1 MYAVHDMHIRA
12 KIDKWRQTVLLS
24 AGTTN
29 QLTGHRHN
37 PRPNG
42 TDSEF
47 CITNDSTRLSST
59 RLIKAIQAS
68 SQKTSGITSWPKVC
82 SKTCAAKLVYQCERI
97 TQLPRVECVPSTTSH
112 NRVPVMDLHEQLVD
126 SLECCRVLKQS
137 WKDLPLQTMGHAC

>member
-1 MYAVHDMHIRA
+1 MQCMICMYVQKMI
-12 KIDKWRQTVLLS
+12 IGSRQSCYLQ
-24 AGTTN
+24 APRIG
-29 QLTGHRHN
+29 LTGHIHN

-68 SQKTSGITSWPKVC
+68 FQKTSGIASWPKVC
-82 SKTCAAKLVYQCERI
+82 SKTCVAKLVYQCERL
-97 TQLPRVECVPSTTSH
+97 TQLPRVECVPSTTGH

-137 WKDLPLQTMGHAC
+137 WKDLPLQTMG